1 MMSLMFLVWGLGF
14 GSRSAIE
21 AYEPKMSAGG
31 GAGGA
36 ARVSWR
42 ASFFALAHLA
52 VAGDADSAEC
62 KDRDDRWSAYGT
74 SCERM
79 KAMCEDDFYGE
90 LVRSWCPL
98 TCGACRTSQE
108 EKEDGDLDV
117 SNATATATASE
128 SNSNVTE
135 AEDSECDGGPA
146 ETETAVEKAA
156 VASVEESNESLNG
169 SLNGSLKV
177 TNASADHRTTE
188 LPLPRRTGPGNWTSL
203 SRTGEHKKETE
214 GHTGRGFRGEQNLSA
229 GKAILLLEE
238 LDEAAEVS
246 GGKGPLA
253 ALDALG
259 KHAVGALSS
268 TLDALSLNLMNL
280 TQDLGNWTESSA
292 KEPKGGKG
300 AVAQMLDFLLPDMD
314 QEEVEEKKV
323 CPEGWER
330 VLGDVYGGDQFS
342 GGYRHSAESVEDCAW
357 KCLTQPGCGSFEWS
371 ESSKRCFRNS
381 QTRPTHEADRAGFV
395 FCRRQPCP
403 SFKTHKDCVGP
414 GVSPGFYSKEV
425 RMRPGSYC
433 IWSGGACQAPMACTD
448 SDCFLPD
455 GGLPGMDLPSRYTLW
470 ISREGLQASMASGRL

>member
-1 MMSLMFLVWGLGF
+1 MLAKQSYAELIYDEKKRG
-14 GSRSAIE
+14 GSDRE
-21 AYEPKMSAGG
+21 ACEPREPKMSAC
-31 GAGGA
+31 
-36 ARVSWR
+36 WR
-42 ASFFALAHLA
+42 ASLAALAA
-52 VAGDADSAEC
+52 VAVALSEDIAEC

-74 SCERM
+74 NCERM

-98 TCGACRTSQE
+98 TCGACRASPQEIDDLAWSATARDSTSATE
-108 EKEDGDLDV
+108 
-117 SNATATATASE
+117 NAT
-128 SNSNVTE
+128 
-135 AEDSECDGGPA
+135 ECQG
-146 ETETAVEKAA
+146 VAA
-156 VASVEESNESLNG
+156 EESNVSFL
-169 SLNGSLKV
+169 
-177 TNASADHRTTE
+177 NASALRTE
-188 LPLPRRTGPGNWTSL
+188 LPLPHRTGPGNLSSSL
-203 SRTGEHKKETE
+203 WRTGEDR
-214 GHTGRGFRGEQNLSA
+214 GADTGREFRELREEHNLSA

-246 GGKGPLA
+246 GAGPLST
-253 ALDALG
+253 LDALG
-259 KHAVGALSS
+259 KHAVAALSS

-280 TQDLGNWTESSA
+280 TQDLGNWSESE

-300 AVAQMLDFLLPDMD
+300 AVAQVLDFLLPDL
-314 QEEVEEKKV
+314 EEEEKKV

-342 GGYRHSAESVEDCAW
+342 GGWRHSAESVEDCAW

-371 ESSKRCFRNS
+371 ESRKRCLRNS

-470 ISREGLQASMASGRL
+470 ISREGLQATMASGRH

>member
-1 MMSLMFLVWGLGF
+1 MLRENRKPKKKASIADWSYGLEAQDTKKQQEQPQSPEEKPEKRDRSKRNKFNFLMVVLSVAQK
-14 GSRSAIE
+14 RPE
-21 AYEPKMSAGG
+21 
-31 GAGGA
+31 
-36 ARVSWR
+36 
-42 ASFFALAHLA
+42 
-52 VAGDADSAEC
+52 VAG
-62 KDRDDRWSAYGT
+62 
-74 SCERM
+74 
-79 KAMCEDDFYGE
+79 KAMTKKVGH
-90 LVRSWCPL
+90 
-98 TCGACRTSQE
+98 E
-108 EKEDGDLDV
+108 EKEDQ
-117 SNATATATASE
+117 E
-128 SNSNVTE
+128 
-135 AEDSECDGGPA
+135 
-146 ETETAVEKAA
+146 EKKEQAW
-156 VASVEESNESLNG
+156 VEELDRSNPLAAKASGCDHLG
-169 SLNGSLKV
+169 SRIR
-177 TNASADHRTTE
+177 TNWISVLTTSTSAVGIGGLAWASAE
-188 LPLPRRTGPGNWTSL
+188 LFAMRCEQRTGDFAENSL
-203 SRTGEHKKETE
+203 ASWLFSWGPQEEHMAWLMLRTQSGCRT
-214 GHTGRGFRGEQNLSA
+214 N
-229 GKAILLLEE
+229 KAILLLEE
-238 LDEAAEVS
+238 LDEAADAS
-246 GGKGPLA
+246 GGKGSGPR
-253 ALDALG
+253 LDALG

-280 TQDLGNWTESSA
+280 TQDLGDWTQNSSE

-314 QEEVEEKKV
+314 QEVEEKKV

-342 GGYRHSAESVEDCAW
+342 GGWRHSAESVEDCAW

-371 ESSKRCFRNS
+371 ESRKRCFRNS

-470 ISREGLQASMASGRL
+470 ISREGLQASMASATSAASGRL